1 MRRSRIWEKHW
12 MLTITGERTVQV
24 SWKNRVQVD
33 CECECGWVKTVM
45 YNTVQNGKNVSCGC
59 MLSNW
64 QLSWYSKAKLN
75 IGNRFG
81 ELILL
86 SISHRIR
93 NNGKKEMRWE
103 YKCDCGNIKEINY
116 ENVRSGQ
123 VSSCGCIKVRHST
136 LWMHKTRPYRIWY
149 GMMRSCYSEEDVR
162 YRRRWQKGIEVI
174 KEWRR
179 FSWRRKDNSQYYSDN
194 AYFTRHNPFKNFDK
208 ENCKRDICYNASAL
222 DLYDEYRE

>member
-116 ENVRSGQ
+116 ENVRTSKG
-123 VSSCGCIKVRHST
+123 VYLFRHST
-136 LWMHKTRPYRIWY
+136 SHTILSILCIATT
-149 GMMRSCYSEEDVR
+149 G
-162 YRRRWQKGIEVI
+162 
-174 KEWRR
+174 
-179 FSWRRKDNSQYYSDN
+179 
-194 AYFTRHNPFKNFDK
+194 
-208 ENCKRDICYNASAL
+208 
-222 DLYDEYRE
+222 